1 MRITLLTFI
10 LIFLYNNVQA
20 QVWGYQGH
28 RFTAYGAVDYSLAFD
43 FDNLFWDDATDYS
56 YFTTI
61 QEKAAYKSLG
71 LSFII
76 GRYTEI
82 EGSIKF
88 RKIPYGIYSLGYYKD
103 LPLIEFNP
111 PLQCKI
117 SVVKP
122 SIRIKYFT
130 RNIPAPLGLYLGVDL
145 ALLRAAYSYD
155 TDYYD
160 EKTNNTNGKY
170 DLDTDYKST
179 YFKPSFFIGY
189 QRIFFDRVMIG
200 IEGDAGLPIISTNNP
215 ETLLAGTSRR
225 IIRRSEVV
233 SFRFK
238 AGIIF

>member
-1 MRITLLTFI
+1 MLTFI
-10 LIFLYNNVQA
+10 LFFLCNNIQA

-28 RFTAYGAVDYSLAFD
+28 RFTAYGAMDYSIGFD
-43 FDNLFWDDATDYS
+43 IYDLYWDYESNYYS
-56 YFTTI
+56 YTTI
-61 QEKAAYKSLG
+61 QEVKAYKSLG

-76 GRYTEI
+76 SRYAEI

-88 RKIPYGIYSLGYYKD
+88 RKIPYGLNSLEYYKKD
-103 LPLIEFNP
+103 MPVTEFNP
-111 PLQCKI
+111 PVQCEI

-122 SIRIKYFT
+122 SIRIKYFM

-145 ALLRAAYSYD
+145 ALLHAAYNYD

-160 EKTNNTNGKY
+160 KKTNNTNGKY
-170 DLDTDYKST
+170 DLDTEYKST

-189 QRIFFDRVMIG
+189 QRVFFDRVMLG
-200 IEGDAGLPIISTNNP
+200 IEGDAGFPVISTKDP
-215 ETLLAGTSRR
+215 ETLLAGTSRN
-225 IIRRSEVV
+225 IIKRSEIV